1 MTTLTCLLLA
11 AALLPP
17 LTALAAKAGGRAFD
31 NNEPRAWLASQQGW
45 RARAN
50 AAQANAFEALP
61 FFFGAVLL
69 ALHNGASAAHLA
81 GLAAA
86 WLVLRVAYAA
96 LYVAGLGTLRSLAW
110 AAALIVNIAM
120 LFAAA

>member
-1 MTTLTCLLLA
+1 MTTLTCLMLA
-11 AALLPP
+11 AALLPA
-17 LTALAAKAGGRAFD
+17 LTALVAKAGGRAFD
-31 NNEPRAWLASQQGW
+31 NNEPRAWLARQQGW

-61 FFFGAVLL
+61 FFFAAVLL
-69 ALHNGASAAHLA
+69 ALHNGAAAPYL
-81 GLAAA
+81 A
-86 WLVLRVAYAA
+86 WLSGAWLALRVAYAG

-110 AAALIVNIAM
+110 AAAVALNIAI